1 MCAGTGRPTGRV
13 SRTERLPGRTGRA
26 GRRGPMRDTALRR
39 WQRWRVAVVPRPAAD
54 PVADRFSR
62 PRPAVEPAGRDEVP
76 GPDGIR
82 HGLVARVRR
91 EIEAG
96 TYDTEERW
104 LAAEERL
111 LRRVCEGA

>member
-1 MCAGTGRPTGRV
+1 VAPVHRP
-13 SRTERLPGRTGRA
+13 
-26 GRRGPMRDTALRR
+26 
-39 WQRWRVAVVPRPAAD
+39 VVDRFVRPRPAAD
-54 PVADRFSR
+54 PADR
-62 PRPAVEPAGRDEVP
+62 AEVP
-76 GPDGIR
+76 AADGIR

-104 LAAEERL
+104 LAAEEKL